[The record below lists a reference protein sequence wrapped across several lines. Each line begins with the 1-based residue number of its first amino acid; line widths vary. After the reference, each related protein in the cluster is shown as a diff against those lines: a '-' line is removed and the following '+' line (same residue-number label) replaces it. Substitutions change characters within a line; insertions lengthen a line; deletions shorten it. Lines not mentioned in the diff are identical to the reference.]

1 MDYPAFLNSEQQHPY
16 DGVPFHP
23 SSFLPHSNPMYPYYP
38 SNGILNNMPSSAFS
52 GTYHDPSLLVPYDNS
67 TNISNVVYRNPYY
80 VGMYVN
86 QQPVNATIN
95 FTDYVDPN
103 RIRCQVSL
111 EQPVDG
117 RQILWVDL
125 EHIGPPHDNNSM
137 NISNVV
143 HRNPWVGDYVGM
155 FVNQQPVNA
164 TINFIDYVDPN
175 RIRCQVS
182 LEQPVDGRQIL
193 WVDLE
198 HIGPPHTADSWGYYN
213 PQSIST
219 TEITA
224 NAPTPFLI
232 DLTKDD
238 TDTVDT
244 TTSSCYTLSTV
255 ESE

>member
-125 EHIGPPHDNNSM
+125 EHIGPPH
-137 NISNVV
+137 
-143 HRNPWVGDYVGM
+143 
-155 FVNQQPVNA
+155 
-164 TINFIDYVDPN
+164 
-175 RIRCQVS
+175 
-182 LEQPVDGRQIL
+182 
-193 WVDLE
+193 
-198 HIGPPHTADSWGYYN
+198 TADSWGYYN